1 MRESEIEK
9 ILVDEIRKMG
19 GRAFKWVSPG
29 NDGVPDRIVV
39 LPGYPAIFVEMKT
52 VTGKLTSLQRIQ
64 IDRLQKMGQDVKVLY
79 GEKETRTFLEECR
92 RKVQNEI

>member
-1 MRESEIEK
+1 MREREIEK

-64 IDRLQKMGQDVKVLY
+64 IDRLQKMGQDVRVLY

-92 RKVQNEI
+92 RKVQDEI